1 MTIGI
6 SKEDLIARLGE
17 VDRSDVRLLTLLTI
31 MISECKELNPWLPI
45 DENTPKDRRILLLYP
60 AMLDTPSVTGLWN
73 ALKGRFVA
81 DIVIHGSIRPT
92 HWQELPE
99 NPK

>member
-45 DENTPKDRRILLLYP
+45 ESAPKDRTVWLSNGKNMCLAIWF
-60 AMLDTPSVTGLWN
+60 LDRW
-73 ALKGRFVA
+73 RE
-81 DIVIHGSIRPT
+81 IVWMNTDNTDCNFT
-92 HWQELPE
+92 HWQELL
-99 NPK
+99 